1 MERKIAHGY
10 VLLDSRIN
18 IANPRKRLI
27 SHEQLQTG
35 KFCCLLPTRYGNYKH
50 KLHCSG
56 KKLFH
61 EHFLDLIEPRHDSHA
76 SLPVP
81 VCTWN
86 HHTSTGQD

>member
-1 MERKIAHGY
+1 MGHKIARGY

-27 SHEQLQTG
+27 SHEQLQTSR
-35 KFCCLLPTRYGNYKH
+35 FCCLLPTRSGNCKH

-61 EHFLDLIEPRHDSHA
+61 ECFLYLIESRPQTLS
-76 SLPVP
+76 
-81 VCTWN
+81 C
-86 HHTSTGQD
+86 